1 MYIECIIL
9 ILEGNYILEQIE
21 IVNLIIETI
30 NSIFSNLFSSIDNN
44 VYSYLDTFTFVDSNI
59 INNSFFEKLLGSDGK
74 NGILYLTDALLL
86 SIIIYYAIRY
96 SYSTF
101 TGNNVEKP
109 TQFVFKMV
117 IVGIF
122 VNSSYFLCEQV
133 LNINYL
139 ISGSIQDI
147 GESVVGKDITFSSLI
162 QSLNS
167 VISVGENSFD
177 LFSFD
182 GIIKGFI
189 SVGLLNILFSYSLR
203 YIIIQVFVLTTP
215 LAILSLI
222 NTSSSWIFKAWSRAF
237 FSLLLLQSF
246 VALILIVMLA
256 LDSSNKLLL
265 IGAIYA
271 LMRANTFMREILGG
285 VSVDVSSNISSIM
298 ASFKT

>member
-1 MYIECIIL
+1 M
-9 ILEGNYILEQIE
+9 EQSE
-21 IVNLIIETI
+21 VVNIIIETI

-44 VYSYLDTFTFVDSNI
+44 VYSYLDTFTFIDSSI
-59 INNSFFEKLLGSDGK
+59 IDNSFFEKFLGASGK
-74 NGILYLTDALLL
+74 TGILYLTDALLL
-86 SIIIYYAIRY
+86 AIIIYYAIRY
-96 SYSTF
+96 SYSAF

-109 TQFVFKMV
+109 IQFIFKM
-117 IVGIF
+117 IIIGIF
-122 VNSSYFLCEQV
+122 INSSFFLCEQI

-147 GESVVGKDITFSSLI
+147 GKSIINKDITFSCLI
-162 QSLNS
+162 QNLDS

-215 LAILSLI
+215 LAMLSLI
-222 NTSSSWIFKAWSRAF
+222 NSSCYWIFKSWSKAF

-246 VALILIVMLA
+246 VSLILIIMLS
-256 LDSSNKLLL
+256 LDTSNKLLL
-265 IGAIYA
+265 IGSIYA
-271 LMRANTFMREILGG
+271 LIRANTFIREILGG
-285 VSVDVSSNISSIM
+285 VSIDVSSNISSII
-298 ASFKT
+298 ASFKS

>member
-1 MYIECIIL
+1 M
-9 ILEGNYILEQIE
+9 EQSE
-21 IVNLIIETI
+21 IVNIIIETI

-86 SIIIYYAIRY
+86 GIIIYYAIRY

-222 NTSSSWIFKAWSRAF
+222 NTSSYWIFKAWARAF

>member
-1 MYIECIIL
+1 M
-9 ILEGNYILEQIE
+9 EQSE

-44 VYSYLDTFTFVDSNI
+44 VYSYLDTFTFIDSSI
-59 INNSFFEKLLGSDGK
+59 INNSFFEKLLGANSK

-86 SIIIYYAIRY
+86 AIIIYYAIRY

-167 VISVGENSFD
+167 VISVGDNNFD

-182 GIIKGFI
+182 GIIKG
-189 SVGLLNILFSYSLR
+189 GLLNILFSYSLR

-222 NTSSSWIFKAWSRAF
+222 NTSSYWIFKSWAKAF

-256 LDSSNKLLL
+256 LDDSNKLLL

-285 VSVDVSSNISSIM
+285 VSVDVSSNISSVM

>member
-1 MYIECIIL
+1 M
-9 ILEGNYILEQIE
+9 EQSE
-21 IVNLIIETI
+21 IVNIIIETI

-86 SIIIYYAIRY
+86 GIIIYYAISY

-189 SVGLLNILFSYSLR
+189 SVGLLNILISYSLR

-222 NTSSSWIFKAWSRAF
+222 NTSSYWIFKAWARAF

>member
-1 MYIECIIL
+1 M
-9 ILEGNYILEQIE
+9 EQSE
-21 IVNLIIETI
+21 VVNIIIETI

-44 VYSYLDTFTFVDSNI
+44 VYSYLDTFTFIDSSI
-59 INNSFFEKLLGSDGK
+59 IDNSFFEKFLGASGK
-74 NGILYLTDALLL
+74 TGILYLTDALLFA
-86 SIIIYYAIRY
+86 IIIYYAIRY
-96 SYSTF
+96 SYSVF

-109 TQFVFKMV
+109 TQFIFKM
-117 IVGIF
+117 IIIGIF
-122 VNSSYFLCEQV
+122 INSSFFLCEQI

-147 GESVVGKDITFSSLI
+147 GKSIINKDITFSCLI
-162 QSLNS
+162 QNLNS

-215 LAILSLI
+215 LAMLSLI
-222 NTSSSWIFKAWSRAF
+222 NSSSYWIFKSWSKAF

-246 VALILIVMLA
+246 VSLILIIMLS
-256 LDSSNKLLL
+256 LDTSNKLLL
-265 IGAIYA
+265 IGSIYA
-271 LMRANTFMREILGG
+271 LIRANTFIREILGG
-285 VSVDVSSNISSIM
+285 VSIDVSSNISSII
-298 ASFKT
+298 ASFKS

>member
-1 MYIECIIL
+1 M
-9 ILEGNYILEQIE
+9 EQSE
-21 IVNLIIETI
+21 VVNIIIETI

-44 VYSYLDTFTFVDSNI
+44 VYSYLDTFTFIDSSI
-59 INNSFFEKLLGSDGK
+59 IDNSFFEKFLGAS
-74 NGILYLTDALLL
+74 NQTGILYLTDALLL

-96 SYSTF
+96 SYSVF

-109 TQFVFKMV
+109 TQFIFKML
-117 IVGIF
+117 IVGVFI
-122 VNSSYFLCEQV
+122 NSSYFLCEQL

-147 GESVVGKDITFSSLI
+147 GKSIIGKDISFSCLI
-162 QSLNS
+162 QNLNS

-203 YIIIQVFVLTTP
+203 YIILQVFVLTTP
-215 LAILSLI
+215 LAMLSLI
-222 NTSSSWIFKAWSRAF
+222 NSSSHWIFKSWSKAF

-246 VALILIVMLA
+246 VSLILIIMLS
-256 LDSSNKLLL
+256 LDTSNKLLL
-265 IGAIYA
+265 IGSIYA
-271 LMRANTFMREILGG
+271 LIRANTFIREILGG
-285 VSVDVSSNISSIM
+285 VSIDVSSNISSII
-298 ASFKT
+298 ASFKS